1 MEDGLI
7 LELRNSGPALAIYT
21 VSLYHYIFRGDLRL
35 EDGEPS
41 LHHEAL
47 VAFNGTLDGEV

>member
-7 LELRNSGPALAIYT
+7 LELRNSGPTLAIYT
-21 VSLYHYIFRGDLRL
+21 LSLYHYIFRGDLRL

-47 VAFNGTLDGEV
+47 VAFNSALGDEA